1 MAGRSVMIRSR
12 AGPPSR
18 HSPRSVRAPGPT
30 LDGVFT
36 LTLPTRHTDTF
47 AATGF
52 VHSGVL
58 IALTEMTYAAFEKR
72 VEIVKPETVVAVQ
85 VETQAKYYAPL
96 PWAEGAELSVT
107 TLESSK
113 RGFVQE
119 YEIRSATTGIQIC
132 AITHHWV
139 WLDLVTGRRA
149 PIPEDV
155 VTKYRDA

>member
-1 MAGRSVMIRSR
+1 
-12 AGPPSR
+12 
-18 HSPRSVRAPGPT
+18 
-30 LDGVFT
+30 VFT

-72 VEIVKPETVVAVQ
+72 VEIAKPATVVAVQ

-96 PWAEGAELSVT
+96 PWAEGAEGAELSIT
-107 TLESSK
+107 TLEASK
-113 RGFVQE
+113 RGFVQV
-119 YEIRSATTGIQIC
+119 YEIRSATTGLQIC

>member
-1 MAGRSVMIRSR
+1 MSPVSR
-12 AGPPSR
+12 VA
-18 HSPRSVRAPGPT
+18 T
-30 LDGVFT
+30 LHGVFT

-58 IALTEMTYAAFEKR
+58 IALTELTYAALEKR
-72 VEIVKPETVVAVQ
+72 IEIAKPESVVAVQ
-85 VETQAKYYAPL
+85 VETWAKYYTPL

-107 TLESSK
+107 TLEASE
-113 RGFVQE
+113 RGFVQK
-119 YEIRSATTGIQIC
+119 YEIRSAVTGVQVC

-149 PIPEDV
+149 LIPADV
-155 VTKYRDA
+155 VNKYRGA